1 MSLSQIRPRIVRR
14 TMEHVVGT
22 VAANTQVFSS
32 TVLKAE
38 AENLQTTVNAI
49 ITALKTAGLMTD

>member
-1 MSLSQIRPRIVRR
+1 
-14 TMEHVVGT
+14 MEHVVGT